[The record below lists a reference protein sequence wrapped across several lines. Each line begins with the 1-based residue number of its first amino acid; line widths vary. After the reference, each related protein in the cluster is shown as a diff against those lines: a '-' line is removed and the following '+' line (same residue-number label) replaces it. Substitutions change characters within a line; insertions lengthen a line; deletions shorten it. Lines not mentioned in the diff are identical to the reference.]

1 MDVDEL
7 IEMERVCLKHPAV
20 LAEIEKM
27 ELPAGVTICTD
38 PWAYGT
44 DDHNETRRLFQC
56 YMYLAENDHDECN
69 HYSLPC
75 AFSPVFDAVTHKL
88 VRMEYLPLGPDHSV
102 SPTQKWKPVKTVQ
115 YAHNLLETPTR
126 KDLKPYVVQ
135 QPQGASFSVEGS
147 LVQWQKWRFRV
158 GFNYREGL
166 VLNNITYDGRN
177 VFYRLSLSEMT
188 VPYGGEHD
196 PVLRS
201 CVHANTQQI
210 PEHHITESKPL
221 M

>member
-1 MDVDEL
+1 
-7 IEMERVCLKHPAV
+7 MERVCLKHPAV
-20 LAEIEKM
+20 IKEIEAM
-27 ELPAGVTICTD
+27 DLPAGMTVCTD

-44 DDHNETRRLFQC
+44 DDDNETRRLFQC
-56 YMYLAENDHDECN
+56 YMYIAESDHNECN

-75 AFSPVFDAVTHKL
+75 TFSPVFDAKTQKL
-88 VRMEYLPLGPDHSV
+88 VRMEYLPIGADHSV
-102 SPTQKWKPVKTVQ
+102 SPTKKWNPVKTVQ
-115 YAHNLLETPTR
+115 YAHSLLGTPMRT
-126 KDLKPYVVQ
+126 DVKPLIVN

-188 VPYGGEHD
+188 VPYGGEL
-196 PVLRS
+196 VQVAR
-201 CVHANTQQI
+201 
-210 PEHHITESKPL
+210 
-221 M
+221 